1 MIHYTQVTCLG
12 TIKNSPTPI
21 IVCDLERGIQL
32 SQVINLPRLPPL
44 YIIKFYPVSIG
55 VTSQRAKFIFLVT

>member
-21 IVCDLERGIQL
+21 VCDLDRGVQL
-32 SQVINLPRLPPL
+32 AQVINLPRSPL
-44 YIIKFYPVSIG
+44 LL
-55 VTSQRAKFIFLVT
+55 TSAISYVFELFKVLAMHHH